1 MGIGAK
7 RTEDEVACVRT
18 VSRTGMQGCS
28 LNRLKPEHLESSTHK
43 ERSLE
48 NEKQLEDEWMLFLV
62 DHK

>member
-28 LNRLKPEHLESSTHK
+28 LNRLKPEHLESSTHQ
-43 ERSLE
+43 ERRLE
-48 NEKQLEDEWMLFLV
+48 NEKQLEDEWTLFLV